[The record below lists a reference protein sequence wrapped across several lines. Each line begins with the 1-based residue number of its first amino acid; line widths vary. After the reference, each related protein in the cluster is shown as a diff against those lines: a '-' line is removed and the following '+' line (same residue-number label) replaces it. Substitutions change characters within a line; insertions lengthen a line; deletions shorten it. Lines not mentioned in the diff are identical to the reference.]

1 MDIDKVPISE
11 KVVIIQRQTNYSETE
26 ANEKLVEYN
35 YDHIKV
41 IKKYLNIP
49 EKKNGVVKSI
59 QQEMYKQMR
68 LKLDDSIRD
77 FNLSQERK
85 LQHDISSNEL

>member
-1 MDIDKVPISE
+1 MNNDNVPISE
-11 KVVIIQRQTNYSETE
+11 KVAIIQRQTNSGETE
-26 ANEKLVEYN
+26 ANEKLVEYD

>member
-49 EKKNGVVKSI
+49 EKKSEVVKSI

-68 LKLDDSIRD
+68 IKLDDSIKD
-77 FNLSQERK
+77 FNLNQERK
-85 LQHDISSNEL
+85 LQHDISVNEL

>member
-1 MDIDKVPISE
+1 MDSDKVPVSE
-11 KVVIIQRQTNYSETE
+11 KVAIIQRQTNYSETE
-26 ANEKLVEYN
+26 ANEKLIEYN

-49 EKKNGVVKSI
+49 EKKNTVVKSI

-68 LKLDDSIRD
+68 IKLDDSIKD
-77 FNLSQERK
+77 FNLNQERK
-85 LQHDISSNEL
+85 LQHEISVNEL

>member
-1 MDIDKVPISE
+1 MDNDKVPISE
-11 KVVIIQRQTNYSETE
+11 KVAIIQRQTNYDETE
-26 ANEKLVEYN
+26 ANEKLVEYD

-49 EKKNGVVKSI
+49 EKKNDVVKSI

-68 LKLDDSIRD
+68 IKLDDSIKE

-85 LQHDISSNEL
+85 LQHDISANEL

>member
-1 MDIDKVPISE
+1 MRLAKSLQNYHLSE
-11 KVVIIQRQTNYSETE
+11 SS
-26 ANEKLVEYN
+26 
-35 YDHIKV
+35 KV

-49 EKKNGVVKSI
+49 EKKNEVVKSI

-68 LKLDDSIRD
+68 IKLDDSIKD

-85 LQHDISSNEL
+85 LQQDISANEL